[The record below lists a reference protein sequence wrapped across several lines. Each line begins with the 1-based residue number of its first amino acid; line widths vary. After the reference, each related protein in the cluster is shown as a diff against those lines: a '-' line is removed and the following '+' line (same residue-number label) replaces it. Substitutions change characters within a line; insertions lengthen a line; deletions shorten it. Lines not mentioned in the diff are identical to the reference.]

1 MGIDVLC
8 VRGGAR
14 MLLDA
19 VVERFVERSP
29 MAVAV
34 RGAFEYALDPTHL
47 DDLFVTIA
55 GRRDDRELLFSTC
68 VDLMATVVCRV
79 KPSVHAACQATDHLS
94 VSVAAVYARLARV
107 PAAAGRELVR
117 HTADRLAPVIR
128 SMGGVPDPLPGYR
141 VKILDGNHLGKTQ
154 RRLKPLRDVIAG
166 PLPGQTLV
174 VLDPALGLAIDV
186 VCCEDAHAQERSL
199 LDPVLETVAEKD
211 VWVADRNF
219 CTTGFLFGVA
229 ERKGFFVIRRHAST
243 LSWERESEWKE
254 VGRTDTG
261 ALAEQTIWLTEP
273 GGAELAVRR
282 VRLTLDHPTRDGDG
296 VIEVLTNLPAEVAAA
311 SAVAELY
318 RGRWSVEGLFLRLTT
333 VLKCEVNTLGY
344 PPAALFGFCVA
355 LAAGNVYAGV
365 KGAVRAAHGATVAD
379 GVSDYHLA
387 LEVSGVCPGLWIAVP
402 VETWAGIGAWSVG
415 QMAEWLKG
423 LARGA
428 NLGRYRKATGGP
440 KKPRTTRTRFPD
452 AKHIATSRLL
462 KGEQT

>member
-1 MGIDVLC
+1 
-8 VRGGAR
+8 

-19 VVERFVERSP
+19 VVTRFVERSP

-34 RGAFEYALDPTHL
+34 RGAFEYALDPAHL
-47 DDLFVTIA
+47 DALFVHIA
-55 GRRDDRELLFSTC
+55 GDRDDRELLFSTC

-79 KPSVHAACQATDHLS
+79 NPSIHAAYQADDHLPVS
-94 VSVAAVYARLARV
+94 VSAVYARLARV
-107 PAAAGRELVR
+107 PAAAGRDLVR
-117 HTADRLAPVIR
+117 HTADRLGPVIR
-128 SMGGVPDPLPGYR
+128 AMGGAVPDPLPGYR

-166 PLPGQTLV
+166 PLPGQALV

-186 VCCEDAHAQERSL
+186 VPCEDGHAQERSL
-199 LDPVLETVAEKD
+199 LDTILETVAAND

-219 CTTGFLFGVA
+219 CTTGFLFGIA
-229 ERKGFFVIRRHAST
+229 RRKGFFVIRRHATT
-243 LSWERESEWKE
+243 LTWERESEWKE
-254 VGRTDTG
+254 VGRTAAGT
-261 ALAEQTIWLTEP
+261 LAEQTIWLTEP

-296 VIEVLTNLPAEVAAA
+296 VIEVLTNLPAEVATAA
-311 SAVAELY
+311 VVAELY

-365 KGAVRAAHGATVAD
+365 KGALRAAHGAAVAD

-387 LEVSGVCPGLWIAVP
+387 LEVSGACPGLWIAIP
-402 VETWAGIGAWSVG
+402 VETWVGIGAWSVG

-428 NLGRYRKATGGP
+428 NLRRYRKATRGP
-440 KKPRTTRTRFPD
+440 KKPRPPRTRFPE
-452 AKHIATSRLL
+452 AKHVATSRLL
-462 KGEQT
+462 NGEQT

>member
-1 MGIDVLC
+1 M
-8 VRGGAR
+8 
-14 MLLDA
+14 MDA
-19 VVERFVERSP
+19 VLERFIAHSP

-34 RGAFEYALDPTHL
+34 RGAFEYALDAAHL
-47 DDLFVTIA
+47 DALFVRVV
-55 GRRDDRELLFSTC
+55 GHRDDRQLLFSTC

-79 KPSVHAACQATDHLS
+79 KPSVHAAYQADDHLP
-94 VSVAAVYARLARV
+94 VNVTAVYARLARV
-107 PAAAGRELVR
+107 PMTAGRDLVR
-117 HTADRLAPVIR
+117 HTADRLGPVIR
-128 SMGGVPDPLPGYR
+128 AMGGAGVDPLPGYR
-141 VKILDGNHLGKTQ
+141 VKVLDGNHLGKTQ

-186 VCCEDAHAQERSL
+186 VCCEDGHAQERSL
-199 LDPVLETVAEKD
+199 LDPILATVAEND

-219 CTTGFLFGVA
+219 CTTGFLFGIA
-229 ERKGFFVIRRHAST
+229 GRKGFFVIRRHAAT
-243 LSWERESEWKE
+243 LAWERESEW
-254 VGRTDTG
+254 VPAGRAGTG
-261 ALAEQTIWLTEP
+261 ALDEQTIWLTGP
-273 GGAELAVRR
+273 DGAELAARR

-296 VIEVLTNLPAEVAAA
+296 VIEILTNVPAEGAHAAM
-311 SAVAELY
+311 VAELY

-365 KGAVRAAHGATVAD
+365 KGALQAAHGAAVAD

-387 LEVSGVCPGLWIAVP
+387 LEVSGACAGLCIAVP
-402 VETWAGIGAWSVG
+402 IETWAGIGAWSVG
-415 QMAEWLKG
+415 QMAAWLKG

-428 NLGRYRKATGGP
+428 NLGRYRKATRGP
-440 KKPRTTRTRFPD
+440 KKPKPPRTRFPE

-462 KGEQT
+462 NGEQT

>member
-1 MGIDVLC
+1 
-8 VRGGAR
+8 

-47 DDLFVTIA
+47 DDLFVRIA
-55 GRRDDRELLFSTC
+55 GDRDDRELLFSTC
-68 VDLMATVVCRV
+68 VDLLATVVCRV
-79 KPSVHAACQATDHLS
+79 KPSVHAAYQADDHLS

-107 PAAAGRELVR
+107 PPAAGRELVR

-128 SMGGVPDPLPGYR
+128 SMGGAAPDPLPGYR

-154 RRLKPLRDVIAG
+154 RRLKALRDVAAG

-174 VLDPALGLAIDV
+174 VLDPALGLAVDV
-186 VCCEDAHAQERSL
+186 IPCEDGHAQERSL
-199 LDPVLETVAEKD
+199 LAPVLETVAEGD

-229 ERKGFFVIRRHAST
+229 GRKGSFVVRRHAAT
-243 LSWERESEWKE
+243 LSWERESDWVE

-261 ALAEQTIWLTEP
+261 TLSEQTIWLVEP
-273 GGAELAVRR
+273 GGTELAVRR
-282 VRLTLDHPTRDGDG
+282 VRLTLDAPTRDGDG
-296 VIEVLTNLPAEVAAA
+296 VVEVLTNLPAEVAVAA
-311 SAVAELY
+311 LVAELY

-333 VLKCEVNTLGY
+333 VLRCEVNTLGY

-365 KGAVRAAHGATVAD
+365 KGALRAAHGAEVAD

-387 LEVSGVCPGLWIAVP
+387 LEVSGVCPGLWVAVP
-402 VETWAGIGAWSVG
+402 AQTWAVIGAWPVG
-415 QMAEWLKG
+415 RMAEWLKG

-428 NLGRYRKATGGP
+428 TLGRYQKATRGP
-440 KKPRTTRTRFPD
+440 KKPRTPRTRF
-452 AKHIATSRLL
+452 AEEKHVATSRLL

>member
-1 MGIDVLC
+1 
-8 VRGGAR
+8 

-19 VVERFVERSP
+19 VLDRFIAHSP

-47 DDLFVTIA
+47 DALFEQTV
-55 GRRDDRELLFSTC
+55 GHRDDRRLLFSTC

-79 KPSVHAACQATDHLS
+79 KPSIHAAYQANDHIPVNVTAL
-94 VSVAAVYARLARV
+94 YARLARV
-107 PAAAGRELVR
+107 PMTAGRDLVR
-117 HTADRLAPVIR
+117 HTADRLGPVLR
-128 SMGGVPDPLPGYR
+128 AMGGAVQGPLPGYR

-154 RRLKPLRDVIAG
+154 RRLKLLRDVVAG

-186 VCCEDAHAQERSL
+186 ICCEDGHAQERSL
-199 LDPVLETVAEKD
+199 LDSILETVDDRD

-219 CTTGFLFGVA
+219 CTTGFLFGIA
-229 ERKGFFVIRRHAST
+229 TRSGSFVLRQHATT
-243 LSWERESEWKE
+243 LNWERESEW
-254 VGRTDTG
+254 VLAGRTDTG

-296 VIEVLTNLPAEVAAA
+296 VIEVLTNLPAESATA

-318 RGRWSVEGLFLRLTT
+318 RGRWSVAGLFLRLTT
-333 VLKCEVNTLGY
+333 GLKCEINTLGY

-355 LAAGNVYAGV
+355 LASGNVYAGV
-365 KGAVRAAHGATVAD
+365 KGALRAAHGATVAD
-379 GVSDYHLA
+379 GVSDYHMA
-387 LEVSGVCPGLWIAVP
+387 LEVSGACPGLWIAIP
-402 VETWAGIGAWSVG
+402 AETWAVIGAWSVG

-423 LARGA
+423 LARSA
-428 NLGRYRKATGGP
+428 NLGRYRKATRGP
-440 KKPRTTRTRFPD
+440 KKPKPPRTRFAD
-452 AKHIATSRLL
+452 AKHVATSRLL
-462 KGEQT
+462 NGGQT

>member
-1 MGIDVLC
+1 M
-8 VRGGAR
+8 
-14 MLLDA
+14 DA

-47 DDLFVTIA
+47 DDLFVRIA
-55 GRRDDRELLFSTC
+55 GDRDDRQLLFSTC

-79 KPSVHAACQATDHLS
+79 KPSVHAAYQADDHLS

-107 PAAAGRELVR
+107 PSAAGRELVR
-117 HTADRLAPVIR
+117 HTADRLGPVIR
-128 SMGGVPDPLPGYR
+128 AMGGAVPDPLPGYR
-141 VKILDGNHLGKTQ
+141 VKVLDGNHLGKTH
-154 RRLKPLRDVIAG
+154 RRIKPLRDVVAG

-199 LDPVLETVAEKD
+199 LEPILETVAARD

-219 CTTGFLFGVA
+219 CTTGFLFGIA
-229 ERKGFFVIRRHAST
+229 GRGGSFVIRRHAAT
-243 LSWERESEWKE
+243 LSWDRESEW
-254 VGRTDTG
+254 VPAGRTGTG
-261 ALAEQTIWLTEP
+261 TLDEQTIWLVEP

-282 VRLTLDHPTRDGDG
+282 VRLTLDRPTRDGDG
-296 VIEVLTNLPAEVAAA
+296 VIEILTNVPAEVAHAA
-311 SAVAELY
+311 VVAELY

-365 KGAVRAAHGATVAD
+365 KAAVRGAHGAAVAD

-387 LEVSGVCPGLWIAVP
+387 LEVSGTCPGLWIAVP
-402 VETWAGIGAWSVG
+402 TQTWSGIGAWSVER
-415 QMAEWLKG
+415 MAEWLVG

-428 NLGRYRKATGGP
+428 NLGRYRKSTRGP
-440 KKPRTTRTRFPD
+440 KKPKPPRTRFAE
-452 AKHIATSRLL
+452 AKHISTSRLL
-462 KGEQT
+462 NGEQT